1 MQEGDAVSKGDIL
14 IELTGDDLTESI
26 QSASESLRSAE
37 ISMQNQQ
44 DNMSNYTITS
54 PISGTIIE
62 KDAKQ
67 GDALTSGST
76 LCVIYD
82 LSYLEMV
89 INVDELQIGALSVG
103 QKVQLTADAVTDK
116 TYVGTVTRVSMKAA
130 PAAAPRLTP
139 SPSASMT
146 PTACAPA

>member
-1 MQEGDAVSKGDIL
+1 
-14 IELTGDDLTESI
+14 
-26 QSASESLRSAE
+26 
-37 ISMQNQQ
+37 MQNQQ

-103 QKVQLTADAVTDK
+103 QKVQITADAVADK
-116 TYVGTVTRVSMKAA
+116 TYVAQ
-130 PAAAPRLTP
+130 
-139 SPSASMT
+139 SPVYL
-146 PTACAPA
+146 

>member
-1 MQEGDAVSKGDIL
+1 
-14 IELTGDDLTESI
+14 
-26 QSASESLRSAE
+26 
-37 ISMQNQQ
+37 
-44 DNMSNYTITS
+44 MSNYTITS

-89 INVDELQIGALSVG
+89 INVDELQIGALSG
-103 QKVQLTADAVTDK
+103 GSERPAHRRRRARTRPMTAQ
-116 TYVGTVTRVSMKAA
+116 S
-130 PAAAPRLTP
+130 PACP
-139 SPSASMT
+139 
-146 PTACAPA
+146 

>member
-1 MQEGDAVSKGDIL
+1 
-14 IELTGDDLTESI
+14 
-26 QSASESLRSAE
+26 
-37 ISMQNQQ
+37 MQNQQ

-89 INVDELQIGALSVG
+89 INVDELHSYVLTVSFSLTIGTTFRSKSSSNVFITLRLETG
-103 QKVQLTADAVTDK
+103 LTMVFFVMSTC
-116 TYVGTVTRVSMKAA
+116 
-130 PAAAPRLTP
+130 PEF
-139 SPSASMT
+139 
-146 PTACAPA
+146 

>member
-1 MQEGDAVSKGDIL
+1 MQEGGAVSKGDII
-14 IELTGDDLTESI
+14 IELTGDELTESI

-82 LSYLEMV
+82 LSYLERSSMWMSCRS
-89 INVDELQIGALSVG
+89 AHCPWARKSRSP
-103 QKVQLTADAVTDK
+103 LT
-116 TYVGTVTRVSMKAA
+116 
-130 PAAAPRLTP
+130 L
-139 SPSASMT
+139 
-146 PTACAPA
+146 

>member
-1 MQEGDAVSKGDIL
+1 M
-14 IELTGDDLTESI
+14 
-26 QSASESLRSAE
+26 
-37 ISMQNQQ
+37 N
-44 DNMSNYTITS
+44 NYTITS

-89 INVDELQIGALSVG
+89 INVMSCRSAHCPWAR
-103 QKVQLTADAVTDK
+103 KVQLTADRCDGQDLCRHSYPCVHEGQLQRRHHDLPHHHPH
-116 TYVGTVTRVSMKAA
+116 R
-130 PAAAPRLTP
+130 
-139 SPSASMT
+139 
-146 PTACAPA
+146 

>member
-1 MQEGDAVSKGDIL
+1 
-14 IELTGDDLTESI
+14 
-26 QSASESLRSAE
+26 
-37 ISMQNQQ
+37 MQNLQ
-44 DNMSNYTITS
+44 DTMSNYTITS

-103 QKVQLTADAVTDK
+103 QTMSSSPLTLWTDQ
-116 TYVGTVTRVSMKAA
+116 TYVRHSHPCVSMKGSSSGGTTTYPITIRIDNTDGLRPGMNANA
-130 PAAAPRLTP
+130 EIVVATRPATPSSCRMLPLSAAA
-139 SPSASMT
+139 M
-146 PTACAPA
+146 CW